1 MKIILVIAAGGAL
14 GAVARYAVM
23 VGAGH
28 WAGFSSPYGTMAVN
42 ILGSFLLGALMEII
56 ALFWT
61 PSEEMRVF
69 LVVGVLGGFTTFSSF
84 SLDTVLLLQRNEVG
98 LATLYVGGSVILS
111 VLGFL
116 AGLSLLRQVLT

>member
-1 MKIILVIAAGGAL
+1 M
-14 GAVARYAVM
+14 
-23 VGAGH
+23 
-28 WAGFSSPYGTMAVN
+28 
-42 ILGSFLLGALMEII
+42 
-56 ALFWT
+56 
-61 PSEEMRVF
+61 F

-84 SLDTVLLLQRNEVG
+84 SLDTVLLLQRNELG

>member
-1 MKIILVIAAGGAL
+1 MKIIFVIAAGGAL

-23 VGAGH
+23 VGAGQ
-28 WAGFSSPYGTMAVN
+28 WAGFASPYGTMAIN

-84 SLDTVLLLQRNEVG
+84 SLETLLLRQRNELG
-98 LATLYVGGSVILS
+98 LATVYVGVSVIPRGREFS
-111 VLGFL
+111 T
-116 AGLSLLRQVLT
+116 GLSLLRRVLT